1 MRLQTVGG
9 IVTLTLSLLAMV
21 LSAMAQPTGKVPRIG
36 RLNANSPPVGP
47 DPLLEAFR
55 QGLRDLGYVEGQNIL
70 IESRYAESQED
81 RLPALAAEL
90 VRLPVDVLVA
100 AGTTAIQAAQHA
112 TTTIPIVMVVA
123 VDAVAQGFVASLARP
138 GRNITGLTALQQDLP
153 GKELEL
159 LTALVPTASPVA
171 VLMNPA
177 NTGNVLQVHA
187 VQRAAQAAGVQ
198 LLVLEARR
206 PEDLQHVFATLPR
219 EGVHALLILT
229 DALLLNTSRADV
241 LAALALQS
249 RIPAMYGWRR
259 FAEAGGLMSYGPSSP
274 GFHYRAAAYVDK
286 LLKGAKPAD
295 LPVEQPTKFELVIN
309 LKTAQALGLTIPPTV
324 LFQADEV
331 IR

>member
-1 MRLQTVGG
+1 
-9 IVTLTLSLLAMV
+9 LL
-21 LSAMAQPTGKVPRIG
+21 I
-36 RLNANSPPVGP
+36 
-47 DPLLEAFR
+47 
-55 QGLRDLGYVEGQNIL
+55 
-70 IESRYAESQED
+70 
-81 RLPALAAEL
+81 
-90 VRLPVDVLVA
+90 
-100 AGTTAIQAAQHA
+100 
-112 TTTIPIVMVVA
+112 
-123 VDAVAQGFVASLARP
+123 
-138 GRNITGLTALQQDLP
+138 
-153 GKELEL
+153 
-159 LTALVPTASPVA
+159 ALVPTASRVA

-198 LLVLEARR
+198 LHVLEARR
-206 PEDLQHVFATLPR
+206 PDDLQHVFAALPR

-274 GFHYRAAAYVDK
+274 GFHYRAATYVDK

-295 LPVEQPTKFELVIN
+295 LPVEQPTTFELVIN